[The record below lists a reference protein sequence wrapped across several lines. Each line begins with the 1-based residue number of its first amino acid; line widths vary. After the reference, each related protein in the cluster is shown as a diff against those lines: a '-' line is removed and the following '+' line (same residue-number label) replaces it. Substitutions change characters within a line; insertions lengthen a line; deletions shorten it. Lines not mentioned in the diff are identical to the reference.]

1 MLLKAGATVDCS
13 SVDGGTAL
21 FVACQGGHANI
32 VKELLNAG
40 ANVNAF
46 MKVTLEWLSLES
58 LLTRFPPTQDRATPL
73 FISAQNGHRT
83 VLLMLLT
90 AGANADVPRND
101 GATPL
106 WIASQMGHDH
116 IVKVLLQ
123 NGAYVD
129 AVRNDGATPLFKA
142 SHKGHHA
149 VVHELLK
156 FRPSLNV
163 LPVSRFNRRSVSLLN
178 DFFSCLV

>member
-1 MLLKAGATVDCS
+1 MLLA
-13 SVDGGTAL
+13 
-21 FVACQGGHANI
+21 
-32 VKELLNAG
+32 
-40 ANVNAF
+40 
-46 MKVTLEWLSLES
+46 
-58 LLTRFPPTQDRATPL
+58 
-73 FISAQNGHRT
+73 
-83 VLLMLLT
+83 

-156 FRPSLNV
+156 YRPSLGV
-163 LPVSRFNRRSVSLLN
+163 LPVRKHLFHVKLFLIFSSTLQNGETPLHAASLFGHLPIVKQLIAAGSDLVIKNQDGLTALQVAKQQKYIYVVEYLLEKEREISLLCKGIQQLPRTQMN
-178 DFFSCLV
+178 NILNKPVS

>member
-1 MLLKAGATVDCS
+1 MLLA
-13 SVDGGTAL
+13 
-21 FVACQGGHANI
+21 
-32 VKELLNAG
+32 
-40 ANVNAF
+40 
-46 MKVTLEWLSLES
+46 
-58 LLTRFPPTQDRATPL
+58 
-73 FISAQNGHRT
+73 
-83 VLLMLLT
+83 

-106 WIASQMGHDH
+106 WIVNFLNTFLKSNLNKSHFQASQMGHDH

-156 FRPSLNV
+156 HRPSLGL
-163 LPVSRFNRRSVSLLN
+163 LPVIFDS
-178 DFFSCLV
+178 FF

>member
-1 MLLKAGATVDCS
+1 MLLA
-13 SVDGGTAL
+13 
-21 FVACQGGHANI
+21 
-32 VKELLNAG
+32 
-40 ANVNAF
+40 
-46 MKVTLEWLSLES
+46 
-58 LLTRFPPTQDRATPL
+58 
-73 FISAQNGHRT
+73 
-83 VLLMLLT
+83 

-116 IVKVLLQ
+116 IVKILLQ
-123 NGAYVD
+123 NGAHVD

-156 FRPSLNV
+156 HRPRLGL
-163 LPVSRFNRRSVSLLN
+163 LPVKLLLTVQRFLVNMKSSLLIQLERR
-178 DFFSCLV
+178 DSTSCSSSLRTSSYR

>member
-1 MLLKAGATVDCS
+1 MLLA
-13 SVDGGTAL
+13 
-21 FVACQGGHANI
+21 
-32 VKELLNAG
+32 
-40 ANVNAF
+40 
-46 MKVTLEWLSLES
+46 
-58 LLTRFPPTQDRATPL
+58 
-73 FISAQNGHRT
+73 
-83 VLLMLLT
+83 

-116 IVKVLLQ
+116 IVKLLLQ
-123 NGAYVD
+123 NGANVD

-156 FRPSLNV
+156 YRPRLGI
-163 LPVSRFNRRSVSLLN
+163 LPVKFIKSHIEPLLYNHVFPLQLEWRDSASCCSFIRASSYRQAINRSWIRSRNKEPRWSYLYPSRKATEIYLRCRVSTRERERNQFALQGN
-178 DFFSCLV
+178 CSTAQTTHE

>member
-1 MLLKAGATVDCS
+1 MLLA
-13 SVDGGTAL
+13 
-21 FVACQGGHANI
+21 
-32 VKELLNAG
+32 
-40 ANVNAF
+40 
-46 MKVTLEWLSLES
+46 
-58 LLTRFPPTQDRATPL
+58 
-73 FISAQNGHRT
+73 
-83 VLLMLLT
+83 

-156 FRPSLNV
+156 YRPSLGV
-163 LPVSRFNRRSVSLLN
+163 LPVIKLTSFL
-178 DFFSCLV
+178 FSI

>member
-1 MLLKAGATVDCS
+1 MLLA
-13 SVDGGTAL
+13 
-21 FVACQGGHANI
+21 
-32 VKELLNAG
+32 
-40 ANVNAF
+40 
-46 MKVTLEWLSLES
+46 
-58 LLTRFPPTQDRATPL
+58 
-73 FISAQNGHRT
+73 
-83 VLLMLLT
+83 

-106 WIASQMGHDH
+106 WIASQMGNDH

-123 NGAYVD
+123 NGAFVD

-156 FRPSLNV
+156 YRPKLGV
-163 LPVSRFNRRSVSLLN
+163 LPVSTLRCQFAIIFNFRL
-178 DFFSCLV
+178 